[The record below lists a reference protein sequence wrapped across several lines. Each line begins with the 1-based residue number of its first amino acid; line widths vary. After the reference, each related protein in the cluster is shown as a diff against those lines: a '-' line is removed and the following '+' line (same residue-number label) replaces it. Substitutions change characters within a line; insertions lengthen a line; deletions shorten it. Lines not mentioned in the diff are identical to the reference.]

1 MIRTLLAAGAAACA
15 IWGVSAA
22 QRDFSDVEIKTT
34 KVADG
39 VYMLEGAGGNIGL
52 STGDDGAFV
61 IDDQFAPLSDKIM
74 AAIAAVTD
82 DQVAFLINTH
92 WHFDHTGGNEAFGK
106 SGAHIVAHD
115 NVRNRLK
122 EGMLGGGGLPD
133 VGPASAEALPVITFS
148 KTISFHWNG
157 EHIKAWHPDP
167 AHTDGDAVIFFKEAN
182 VVHMGDIFFNG
193 TYPFI
198 DLRSGGDVDGYIET
212 QEAILARIDDNTK
225 IIPGHGPLASK
236 ADLQRTTDMLKDV
249 RARVQALVD
258 EGVDADAA
266 VAADP
271 LADLNEDWGQ
281 GFINGERMVRTVHE
295 ALIAK

>member
-1 MIRTLLAAGAAACA
+1 MIRKFIAIGAAAVA
-15 IWGVSAA
+15 ASGLVAA
-22 QRDFSDVEIKTT
+22 QMDFSEVEIKTT

-52 STGDDGAFV
+52 STGADGAFV
-61 IDDQFAPLSDKIM
+61 IDDQFAPLSDKIT

-82 DQVAFLINTH
+82 DKVEFLLNTH

-115 NVRNRLK
+115 NVRKRLK
-122 EGMLGGGGLPD
+122 EGMERDDGLPNSP
-133 VGPASAEALPVITFS
+133 PAPADALPVITFS

-157 EHIKAWHPDP
+157 QHIKVRHPEK
-167 AHTDGDAVIFFKEAN
+167 AHTDGDAVIVFKDAN

-193 TYPFI
+193 SYPFI
-198 DLRSGGDVDGYIET
+198 DLPSGGDVDGYIAA
-212 QEAILARIDDNTK
+212 QESVLAEIDNDTK
-225 IIPGHGPLASK
+225 IIPGHGPLADK
-236 ADLQRTTDMLKDV
+236 ADLQRAADMLKEA

-258 EGVDADAA
+258 DGKDANAA

-271 LADLNEDWGQ
+271 LADLNEEWGK
-281 GFINGERMVRTVHE
+281 GFINGERFVRILHASLSAE
-295 ALIAK
+295 